1 MRTRELTKG
10 LALLTVSLFW
20 AYETFYHI
28 HSLVS

>member
-10 LALLTVSLFW
+10 LALLTVSAFW
-20 AYETFYHI
+20 AYEMFFYV